1 MASACAGSRSAK
13 VGPAS
18 GSLAGHLASRSTRA
32 SQPLRGIRLG
42 APRRQVSRTCRA
54 LFGGLFGG
62 GKDKAGGGKK
72 GAQKDCRNCKGV
84 GNLPCKACKG
94 TGRNRANGNMLERW
108 KCYDCQGFG
117 LVACPKCGKAGLT
130 PEQRGER

>member
-1 MASACAGSRSAK
+1 MLDVRVVP
-13 VGPAS
+13 VGAL
-18 GSLAGHLASRSTRA
+18 GGGWHLHLNAA
-32 SQPLRGIRLG
+32 LG
-42 APRRQVSRTCRA
+42 AAQ
-54 LFGGLFGG
+54 
-62 GKDKAGGGKK
+62 AGGGKK
-72 GAQKDCRNCKGV
+72 GGQKDCRNCKGV